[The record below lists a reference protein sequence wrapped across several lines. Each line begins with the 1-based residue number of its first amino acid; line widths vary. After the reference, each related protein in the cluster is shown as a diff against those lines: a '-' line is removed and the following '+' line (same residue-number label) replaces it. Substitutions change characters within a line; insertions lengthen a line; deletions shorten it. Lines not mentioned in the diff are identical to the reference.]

1 MSCREAVARWS
12 AGARV
17 GRRVVVGGV
26 AVVASAAPRSFRVES
41 SQRAHTVA
49 LTRTRTAQRTEND
62 DDDDDV
68 PLFPSPT
75 SSLAPCHPHQ
85 MLQSRDSLLPPNSSM
100 DPTSASSSST
110 LGKSQPSPH
119 LTPTHADPGA
129 GHRWND
135 AVITPLVKGTIDTLM
150 ASGVKRENIVVET
163 VPGSYELPMACAR

>member
-1 MSCREAVARWS
+1 MERRCASRS
-12 AGARV
+12 T
-17 GRRVVVGGV
+17 GRRARCRCRRECSA
-26 AVVASAAPRSFRVES
+26 AVVS
-41 SQRAHTVA
+41 SRIQPTRAHSRAHTN
-49 LTRTRTAQRTEND
+49 ENSPTHEERRRRRRRRRRPSP
-62 DDDDDV
+62 V
-68 PLFPSPT
+68 PLPHLI
-75 SSLAPCHPHQ
+75 LAPCHPPQ

-119 LTPTHADPGA
+119 LNPTHADPSA